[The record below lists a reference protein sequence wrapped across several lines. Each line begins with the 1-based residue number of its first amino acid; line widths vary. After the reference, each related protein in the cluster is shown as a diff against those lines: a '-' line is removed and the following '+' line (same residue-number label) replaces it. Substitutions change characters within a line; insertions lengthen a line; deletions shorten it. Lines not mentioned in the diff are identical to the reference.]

1 MRLVLQL
8 SSLGVVESY
17 SVASVIRGADA
28 ALKRANIEAI
38 SIRLAN
44 DLGGKGYFVFTGDLH
59 DVESAMDAAV
69 GAIGAGLLAG
79 QEVIANPHA
88 DFIKTL
94 LET

>member
-1 MRLVLQL
+1 
-8 SSLGVVESY
+8 
-17 SVASVIRGADA
+17 
-28 ALKRANIEAI
+28 
-38 SIRLAN
+38 
-44 DLGGKGYFVFTGDLH
+44 
-59 DVESAMDAAV
+59 MDAAV